1 MQASTRARTGWPA
14 LLAAFILLPP
24 AVAVSQAGPRSG
36 GSDQGAGVERAA
48 FEVYAGPK
56 RRDVKIPRYP
66 SEARY
71 QLAEGWV
78 HTQFMVD
85 TQGMP
90 YEIVVTDA
98 IGHGSFR
105 RAAVRALEQSTFEPA
120 HLDGRP
126 LDAGYRLKFKF
137 ALEGRQHAKRSVKA
151 SYDRLRR
158 LVGEGDRAGA
168 DEALAR
174 IDEGLAKRNLYEDAW
189 LHVAKY
195 AYYQKWGTP
204 RQQLAA
210 LDRAIAHEEGAAFL
224 PEAMFRVAQTKRFH
238 LLVSLNRFAAALGAF
253 ESLEKLADHGQD
265 EGLRNLQP
273 IVDRI
278 LALKHDDRAYGVHGE
293 LDDYGRWHHRLFKD
307 DFSFLE
313 VQGRLA
319 ELKLRCDRGFVFF
332 RYDDKLE
339 YHVAEDQGECSLTV
353 LGNAGTTFVLGE
365 R

>member
-1 MQASTRARTGWPA
+1 MQASTRARAGWPVFF
-14 LLAAFILLPP
+14 AAFVLLP
-24 AVAVSQAGPRSG
+24 AGADSHAAPPSG
-36 GSDQGAGVERAA
+36 GADQEGIIERVA

-56 RRDVKIPRYP
+56 RKDIKQPRYP
-66 SEARY
+66 SEARD

-85 TQGMP
+85 AQGKP

-98 IGHGSFR
+98 IGHRSFR
-105 RAAVRALEQSTFEPA
+105 RAAIRALERSTFEPA
-120 HLDGRP
+120 HLDGQP

-137 ALEGRQHAKRSVKA
+137 ALEGRQRAKRSVKA
-151 SYDRLRR
+151 SYDRLQR
-158 LVGEGDRAGA
+158 LVREGDKAGA

-174 IDEGLAKRNLYEDAW
+174 IDDSLAKRNLYEDAW

-224 PEAMFRVAQTKRFH
+224 PEAMFRAAQTKRFH
-238 LLVSLNRFAAALGAF
+238 LLVSLNRFASALRAF
-253 ESLEKLADHGQD
+253 ESLEKLADDQD
-265 EGLRNLQP
+265 EGLRTLQP
-273 IVDRI
+273 IVDQI
-278 LALKHDDRAYGVHGE
+278 LALKQDDRAYGVHGE
-293 LDDYGRWHHRLFKD
+293 LDHYGRWHHRLFKD